1 MDGGVFSPPGLLN
14 YILHEVPDCGVCAKA
29 KMNALNK
36 RKRKMK
42 TRTAKSKKG
51 GVRYVPAAS
60 PPALA
65 KTNTYTSWP
74 GGPDPTG
81 RLIGLAKLGGGAYY
95 VPAASPPPL
104 SNKNTY
110 TSWTGGVDPTPRLYW
125 PTGVT
130 VDSGRKF
137 GGRRLTV
144 KVAAFLKALAPVK
157 TLGGGER
164 VKAFRVLKRNLI
176 QLKNTG
182 APLFPN
188 FAAERRNAIV
198 GAAKTTVEFDAAL
211 DGVLRAMAVLQ
222 GADVL
227 ESEHIL
233 YSAEEEDNQQMLAN
247 AAVGGAQ
254 HRKTRKIGGVAA
266 VPHVLPLSQVNTY
279 TSWPG
284 GVDPTAKLFNAS
296 KMIGGSAME
305 LEKYKVCLSKLAALG
320 AAEKRKAYVVLHA
333 NLYDHSSM
341 GDPKYDGVN
350 SVNLGANA
358 SADLRALLSA
368 AIDACNELETGDL
381 KAAAAALESVL
392 GSAGRSGGG
401 VFATRKRNGMVLRKT
416 RRGAF

>member
-1 MDGGVFSPPGLLN
+1 MAGVEGSV
-14 YILHEVPDCGVCAKA
+14 YE
-29 KMNALNK
+29 
-36 RKRKMK
+36 
-42 TRTAKSKKG
+42 T
-51 GVRYVPAAS
+51 
-60 PPALA
+60 
-65 KTNTYTSWP
+65 
-74 GGPDPTG
+74 
-81 RLIGLAKLGGGAYY
+81 
-95 VPAASPPPL
+95 
-104 SNKNTY
+104 
-110 TSWTGGVDPTPRLYW
+110 
-125 PTGVT
+125 
-130 VDSGRKF
+130 
-137 GGRRLTV
+137 
-144 KVAAFLKALAPVK
+144 
-157 TLGGGER
+157 
-164 VKAFRVLKRNLI
+164 
-176 QLKNTG
+176 
-182 APLFPN
+182 FPN
-188 FAAERRNAIV
+188 FAAERRNAII
-198 GAAKTTVEFDAAL
+198 GAAKTTVEFDVAL

-233 YSAEEEDNQQMLAN
+233 YSAEEEDSQQMLAN
-247 AAVGGAQ
+247 AAIGGSGAQ

-284 GVDPTAKLFNAS
+284 GVDPTAKLFNAT
-296 KMIGGSAME
+296 KMIGGSALE

-381 KAAAAALESVL
+381 KGAAAALESVL
-392 GSAGRSGGG
+392 GRSVGG